1 MEESFMKLLK
11 DLTDKYHYVWIRC
24 GDEKLQRQF
33 LLQAESEGF
42 LALNGQKPT
51 ELECHELYGISDD
64 MTMGYLAAMIW
75 SLTMKNPGD
84 DHVRI
89 DYGRYIEG
97 QDAVIEVEKGG

>member
-1 MEESFMKLLK
+1 MKLLK

-33 LLQAESEGF
+33 LLHAESEGF
-42 LALNGQKPT
+42 IALNGQKPT
-51 ELECHELYGISDD
+51 ELECHELYGLNDD
-64 MTMGYLAAMIW
+64 MTMGYLSAMVW
-75 SLTMKNPGD
+75 SLTMKNPAD

-97 QDAVIEVEKGG
+97 MDAVIEEKKGG